1 MKLSKETKIALSAII
16 AGIIIYTGIIFLKGI
31 NFTKSSNIY
40 YVEMDDVNGLA
51 ESAPVLANGVQVG
64 LVNSV
69 KFISDKQNVLVGI
82 ELNKG
87 VKIPKGST
95 AMLTKE
101 MLGAAKLKIVLGNK
115 SYGFL
120 EVNDTIIGVP
130 SNDILSAAGAVVPD
144 VQTVLSR
151 IDTLAYNVNLLMTN
165 PALVNSLYNVQAL
178 TQNVERSTKKLP
190 EVFTNVDG
198 LSSNLNIL
206 SSNLVGDANSLMND
220 AKSTLST
227 IQNASQSLNNLSLDI
242 AQKLPLILNSINQIT
257 SNLSQTTDKLN
268 QDNLDNII
276 KDLTSSVENLKQVTE
291 KMTMMMN
298 NQESTFG
305 KIMYD
310 DDVYNKLDSTL
321 ENASRLLQDLREN
334 PKRYVHFSVD
344 RKSVV

>member
-334 PKRYVHFSVD
+334 PKRYVHFSVFG
-344 RKSVV
+344 KKNK